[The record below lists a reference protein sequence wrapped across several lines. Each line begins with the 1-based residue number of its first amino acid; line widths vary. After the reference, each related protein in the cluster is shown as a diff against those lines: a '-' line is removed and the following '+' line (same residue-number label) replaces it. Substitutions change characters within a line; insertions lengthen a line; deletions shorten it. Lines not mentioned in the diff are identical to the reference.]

1 MQQKIERLLHQVTH
15 RHPVLGALPVIAL
28 ALACA
33 GGIGANSALAASTA
47 AQPAWVITVDGQA
60 LGAAQ
65 DQGAL
70 SQLYEEAVEAYEGQD
85 VTGLKVLSQVE
96 LQQVDAPLTTDIPQE
111 AGDIASALAREL
123 SVQTVTQV
131 TETREIPFDT
141 VTVEDDSLYVD
152 ESYTE
157 EGHAGTLEVVSDVI
171 SINGEEKLVKTLR
184 STVVEP
190 AQDTQIHVGTRQRP
204 EFVWPAQGSYTGSY
218 GVDTINGAN
227 RKHSGI
233 DIAGDSGS
241 AICAARGG
249 TVVYAGWD
257 GSGYGNLV
265 VIQHDNGTHT
275 YYAHNSALY
284 VSVGDTV
291 EQGEQIAAMG
301 ATGRVTGVHCH
312 FEVRSGEFSGLYVAQ
327 TMNPM
332 DFLDL
337 SDLSC

>member
-1 MQQKIERLLHQVTH
+1 MQQKVKELLRQVTS
-15 RHPVLGALPVIAL
+15 RHPVLGALPVITL

-33 GGIGANSALAASTA
+33 GGIGATSALAAPA
-47 AQPAWVITVDGQA
+47 AQAPAWVISVDGEV

-65 DQGAL
+65 DQDTLQG
-70 SQLYEEAVEAYEGQD
+70 LYEAVVDSYRQQN
-85 VTGLKVLSQVE
+85 VTSLLVLSDVE
-96 LQQVDAPLTTDIPQE
+96 LEQVDSPLTTDIPQE
-111 AGDIASALAREL
+111 AGDIRAALEEAL
-123 SVQTVTQV
+123 TVQTVSQV
-131 TETREIPFDT
+131 TETQEIPYTT

-157 EGHAGTLEVVSDVI
+157 EGHAGAREVTYNVV
-171 SINGEEKLVKTLR
+171 SINGQEQFSKPTDL
-184 STVVEP
+184 TVTQE
-190 AQDTQIHVGTRQRP
+190 AQDTLVHVGTQQRP

-218 GVDTINGAN
+218 GIDTINGAN

-233 DIAGDSGS
+233 DIAGASGS
-241 AICAARGG
+241 AIVAARGG

-275 YYAHNSALY
+275 YYAHNSAIY
-284 VSVGDTV
+284 VSLGDTV

-312 FEVRSGEFSGLYVAQ
+312 FEVRSGEFPGLYVAS
-327 TMNPM
+327 TINPM
-332 DFLDL
+332 NYLDL
-337 SDLSC
+337 SDL

>member
-33 GGIGANSALAASTA
+33 GGIGANAALAAPTA
-47 AQPAWVITVDGQA
+47 ADPTWVITVNGQA

-65 DQGAL
+65 EEDTL
-70 SQLYEEAVEAYEGQD
+70 NDLYEAVVDSYQD
-85 VTGLKVLSQVE
+85 QNVTDLKVLSDVE
-96 LQQVDAPLTTDIPQE
+96 IRQVDAPLTTDISQDQQ
-111 AGDIASALAREL
+111 DILAALTQEL

-131 TETREIPFDT
+131 TETQEIPFET

-157 EGHAGTLEVVSDVI
+157 EGSAGLRQVVSDVI
-171 SINGEEKLVKTLR
+171 SINGEEKLIKTVR
-184 STVVEP
+184 SSVVVSP
-190 AQDTQIHVGTRQRP
+190 QDTQIHVGTRQRP
-204 EFVWPAQGSYTGSY
+204 EFIWPAQGSYTGSY
-218 GVDTINGAN
+218 GIDTINGAN

-233 DIAGDSGS
+233 DIAGASGS

-275 YYAHNSALY
+275 YYAHNSAIY

-312 FEVRSGEFSGLYVAQ
+312 FEVRSGEFTGLYVAE

-332 DFLDL
+332 DYLDL
-337 SDLSC
+337 SDL